1 MLQLK
6 IEKLKELKRKTTKY
20 QAAKNKWHQH
30 IDLLEKN
37 LSTIYDD
44 GYGDLASDNDDYAR
58 TYINMTMVIMMIM
71 QGQTLNRW
79 WW

>member
-1 MLQLK
+1 MEGIK
-6 IEKLKELKRKTTKY
+6 EKG
-20 QAAKNKWHQH
+20 NKKSSSKKQVTSTYWFAG
-30 IDLLEKN
+30 KN

-44 GYGDLASDNDDYAR
+44 GYGDEASDNDDYAR

-71 QGQTLNRW
+71 QEPTLKRW